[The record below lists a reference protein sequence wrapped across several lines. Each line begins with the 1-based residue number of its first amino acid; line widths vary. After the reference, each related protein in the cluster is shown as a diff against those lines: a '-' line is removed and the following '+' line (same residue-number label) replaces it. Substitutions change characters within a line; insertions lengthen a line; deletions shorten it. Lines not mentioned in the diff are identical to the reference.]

1 MDHTRVSEPLRL
13 DGAKNIR
20 DMGGYPTK
28 DGVTARGA
36 FLRAD
41 GLQEL
46 TDRDIETLE
55 QYGVRRVIDLRSDM
69 EVKYM
74 PDRVGKMEYF
84 HVGMLDQMNSEGFQ
98 GTGPESMFALYQ
110 ALLDHSAEKIGE
122 VMHLMAE
129 VKEGASLFHCTA
141 GKDRTGV
148 IAMLLLEL
156 AGVPEKYIVADY
168 SVTEKYMKVVFARQK
183 EQAAANG
190 IEIKDYML
198 RSKPEDMQ
206 NTLDYFHNRYT
217 DAETYLLRNCG
228 CNKEETAFLKLRL
241 MG

>member
-1 MDHTRVSEPLRL
+1 MDHIRVSEPLRL
-13 DGAKNIR
+13 DGTKNIR
-20 DMGGYPTK
+20 DMGGYPTQN
-28 DGVTARGA
+28 GTTARGA

-46 TDRDIETLE
+46 TDSDIETLE

-74 PDRVGKMEYF
+74 
-84 HVGMLDQMNSEGFQ
+84 
-98 GTGPESMFALYQ
+98 
-110 ALLDHSAEKIGE
+110 
-122 VMHLMAE
+122 
-129 VKEGASLFHCTA
+129 
-141 GKDRTGV
+141 
-148 IAMLLLEL
+148 
-156 AGVPEKYIVADY
+156 
-168 SVTEKYMKVVFARQK
+168 KVVFARQK

-190 IEIKDYML
+190 IKIKDYML

-217 DAETYLLRNCG
+217 DAETYLLQKCG
-228 CNKEETAFLKLRL
+228 CSKEETAFLKLRL